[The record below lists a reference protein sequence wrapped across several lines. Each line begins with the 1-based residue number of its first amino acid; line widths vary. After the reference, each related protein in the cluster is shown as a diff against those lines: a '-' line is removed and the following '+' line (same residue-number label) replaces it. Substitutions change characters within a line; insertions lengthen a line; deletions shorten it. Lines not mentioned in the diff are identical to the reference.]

1 MSVRKVLVAGAGQ
14 MGAGIAQVAAQ
25 AGLDVVMTDVA
36 DEFIVRGMAIIEKG
50 LGKQVEKGKLQAAER
65 DAALGRIV
73 TGTDFPQGMSVK
85 QPVDFVE
92 SIPGLTER
100 ECEIMRLLIAGKS
113 NKQIGLDL
121 GLQEI
126 TIKIHLR
133 NAYRKIGATN
143 RADAVRLSYEQRFA
157 V

>member
-73 TGTDFPQGMSVK
+73 TGTDLS
-85 QPVDFVE
+85 
-92 SIPGLTER
+92 L
-100 ECEIMRLLIAGKS
+100 GK
-113 NKQIGLDL
+113 GADL
-121 GLQEI
+121 FIEAVPETLELKKDVLG
-126 TIKIHLR
+126 
-133 NAYRKIGATN
+133 
-143 RADAVRLSYEQRFA
+143 RADAVLGPQAILATPKCASSSKIPA
-157 V
+157 T